1 MHVTLTTGPDAG
13 CTPRAPAELS
23 GAWSKIAERRSPA
36 SVFLTPEWIAVTR
49 EHDSAEA
56 VTLAAGEPPHGIAA
70 LARDPDGTLRFAGG
84 ELTDEQDVVAP
95 AGYERAVAS
104 AVGGWI
110 GSEKPPRVR
119 LDFVPEDLPTLDV
132 IAAVL
137 AEGGYRVDRSR
148 LVTSPRL
155 TLPGDFET
163 YVQGLGK
170 KERHEL
176 RRKIRRLEK
185 ATQASFR
192 WASDAERGPT
202 LDRFFALHRL
212 SRGDK
217 ADFMTPDV
225 ERFFRDIADA
235 LAPLGRLR
243 LGVLRAHDQDAAVLF
258 AFAYRGTLALYNAA
272 YDPALASL
280 SIGIVSHAWAIREAI
295 RERFDTYDLLRGD
308 EPYKY
313 HLGATDRW
321 LGRLEAT
328 QP

>member
-1 MHVTLTTGPDAG
+1 VTLTTGPDAG
-13 CTPRAPAELS
+13 CTPRAPTELS
-23 GAWSKIAERRSPA
+23 GPWSEVADRRSPA
-36 SVFLTPEWIAVTR
+36 SIFLTPEWIAVAR

-56 VTLAAGEPPHGIAA
+56 VTLAAGDPPHGIAA
-70 LARDPDGTLRFAGG
+70 LARDADGTLRFAGG

-95 AGYERAVAS
+95 AGQEREVATAVCR
-104 AVGGWI
+104 WI
-110 GSEKPPRVR
+110 VREAPRR
-119 LDFVPEDLPTLDV
+119 LRLEYVPEDVPTLEV
-132 IAAVL
+132 MAAGL
-137 AEGGYRVDRSR
+137 ADSGYRVERSR
-148 LVTSPRL
+148 FITSPRL
-155 TLPGDFET
+155 ALAGDFET

-176 RRKIRRLEK
+176 RRKIRRLEN

-192 WASDAERGPT
+192 WASDAERGAT

-212 SRGDK
+212 SRGEK
-217 ADFMTPDV
+217 ADFMTQDV

-243 LGVLRAHDQDAAVLF
+243 LGVLRAHDEDAAVLF

-280 SIGIVSHAWAIREAI
+280 SIGIVGHAWAIREAI
-295 RERFDTYDLLRGD
+295 RERLDTYDLLRGD

-313 HLGATDRW
+313 DLGATDRW

-328 QP
+328 RP

>member
-1 MHVTLTTGPDAG
+1 MTLTTGPDAG

-23 GAWSKIAERRSPA
+23 GAWSRLAQRRTPA
-36 SVFLTPEWIAVTR
+36 SIFLTPEWMAVAR
-49 EHDSAEA
+49 EHDGGEA
-56 VTLAAGEPPHGIAA
+56 VTLAVGDPPHGIAA
-70 LARDPDGTLRFAGG
+70 LARDADGTLRFAGG

-95 AGYERAVAS
+95 SGEERSVAS
-104 AVGGWI
+104 AVARWI
-110 GSEKPPRVR
+110 ASEAPRRVR
-119 LDFVPEDLPTLDV
+119 LEFVPEDAPTLEAM
-132 IAAVL
+132 AAVL
-137 AEGGYRVDRSR
+137 AERGYRGARSR
-148 LVTSPRL
+148 LITSPRL
-155 TLPGDFET
+155 GLPRDFET
-163 YVQGLGK
+163 YVQSLGK

-176 RRKIRRLEK
+176 RRKIRRLESATK
-185 ATQASFR
+185 ATFR
-192 WASDAERGPT
+192 WATDAERGAT

-212 SRGDK
+212 SRGEK

-243 LGVLRAHDQDAAVLF
+243 LGVLRAHEEDAAVLF
-258 AFAYRGTLALYNAA
+258 AFAYRGTLAQYNAA

-295 RERFDTYDLLRGD
+295 AEHFDTYDLLRGA

-313 HLGATDRW
+313 DLGGKDRW

-328 QP
+328 LP

>member
-1 MHVTLTTGPDAG
+1 VTLTTGPAAG
-13 CTPRAPAELS
+13 CTPRAPGELS
-23 GAWSKIAERRSPA
+23 GAWSKIAEQRSPA
-36 SVFLTPEWIAVTR
+36 SIFLTPEWIAVAR
-49 EHDSAEA
+49 EHDNSEA
-56 VTLAAGEPPHGIAA
+56 VTLAVGDPTQGIAA
-70 LARDPDGTLRFAGG
+70 LARDPDDTIRFAGG

-95 AGYERAVAS
+95 AGQERAVAA
-104 AVGGWI
+104 AVGSWI
-110 GSEKPPRVR
+110 AREAPRKVR
-119 LDFVPEDLPTLDV
+119 LEFVPEDLPTLEV
-132 IAAVL
+132 VAAAL
-137 AEGGYRVDRSR
+137 TDDYRVGRSR
-148 LVTSPRL
+148 LITSPRL
-155 TLPGDFET
+155 ALPGDFDT

-176 RRKIRRLEK
+176 RRKIRRLES
-185 ATQASFR
+185 ATQATFR
-192 WASDAERGPT
+192 WASDVERTAT

-212 SRGDK
+212 SRGEK

-225 ERFFRDIADA
+225 ERFFRDIADT

-243 LGVLRAHDQDAAVLF
+243 LGVLRAHDEDAAVLF

-313 HLGATDRW
+313 DLGATDRW

-328 QP
+328 RR

>member
-1 MHVTLTTGPDAG
+1 MTLTTGPDAG

-23 GAWSKIAERRSPA
+23 GAWSQIAERRSPA
-36 SVFLTPEWIAVTR
+36 SIFLTPEWIAVAR
-49 EHDSAEA
+49 EHDRAEA
-56 VTLAAGEPPHGIAA
+56 VTLAVGDAPHGVAA
-70 LARDPDGTLRFAGG
+70 LARDADGTLRFAGG

-95 AGYERAVAS
+95 AALERSVAS
-104 AVGGWI
+104 AVASWI
-110 GSEKPPRVR
+110 AGERPRRVR
-119 LDFVPEDLPTLDV
+119 LEFVPEDKPTLGA

-137 AEGGYRVDRSR
+137 GDGGYRVDRSR
-148 LVTSPRL
+148 LITSPRL
-155 TLPGDFET
+155 SLPGDFDT
-163 YVQGLGK
+163 YVQSLGK

-176 RRKIRRLEK
+176 RRKIRRLEN
-185 ATQASFR
+185 ATQATFR
-192 WASDAERGPT
+192 WATESDRGAA
-202 LDRFFALHRL
+202 LDRFFTLHRL
-212 SRGDK
+212 SRGEK

-295 RERFDTYDLLRGD
+295 AEKFDTYDLLRGD

-313 HLGATDRW
+313 DLGGTDRW
-321 LGRLEAT
+321 LGKLEAT
-328 QP
+328 LP